1 MEVYVELTGDESTL
15 KTLSETF
22 KNKKEDFAITK
33 KDNSYVLTSEKFKH
47 MNDLEIRKKANEII
61 KKLNKSVKLS
71 LEPRKP
77 IIAKSIIKDEG
88 KRKNV
93 TFFANTL
100 RIVMKPYSPTVLT
113 DKEGNVLRRYPHD
126 FIKEVYNLTEKN
138 KNLSDAL
145 EIYDPNSLDP
155 REYYKIFEIIRKD
168 VGGEKNFSKIIG
180 FSINEID
187 RFRQSCQHPE
197 AVGLKKSR
205 HAVPKGEPPKKPM
218 SPEEMK
224 RFIKISLE
232 KWILKINE
240 ELEKR

>member
-1 MEVYVELTGDESTL
+1 MEAYVELTGDKKILED
-15 KTLSETF
+15 LSETF
-22 KNKKEDFAITK
+22 REDSFSIAKKEDRYILKLKNNFESADTQEVKEKADRIISGINKPIKLVYGTSRLIKTGAVVVIDEEGKIHVVTFADT
-33 KDNSYVLTSEKFKH
+33 L
-47 MNDLEIRKKANEII
+47 RKVI
-61 KKLNKSVKLS
+61 KSV
-71 LEPRKP
+71 
-77 IIAKSIIKDEG
+77 AKVIQ
-88 KRKNV
+88 
-93 TFFANTL
+93 
-100 RIVMKPYSPTVLT
+100 T
-113 DKEGNVLRRYPHD
+113 DKNGNVLRRYPHD

-180 FSINEID
+180 FSINEIN
-187 RFRQSCQHPE
+187 RFKRSCQHPE

-218 SPEEMK
+218 SLEEMK